1 MQGNIRYISL
11 AVPLILAERT
21 IVQYVI
27 YKPWLGGVY
36 AEYTTRGR
44 GQRKFAAE
52 INPERSEGLS
62 RLQTSDDRDRVVA
75 IFGIHTDSDHGSYV
89 IYLSVWA
96 SLLARARV
104 RVRVDLDL
112 AVSPRAE

>member
-1 MQGNIRYISL
+1 MALTFTVFELHETNFSRVMTLTIITPYIHSVGIQGRSSLQGNIRYISL
-11 AVPLILAERT
+11 AVPLILRAT

-52 INPERSEGLS
+52 INPERSEGFIEAANF
-62 RLQTSDDRDRVVA
+62 R
-75 IFGIHTDSDHGSYV
+75 
-89 IYLSVWA
+89 
-96 SLLARARV
+96 
-104 RVRVDLDL
+104 
-112 AVSPRAE
+112 